1 MRPSNHDVLFEPV
14 QIGPVTAKNRFYQVP
29 HCTGMGYAMP
39 KTVAEMRRV
48 KAEGGWGVVNT
59 EYCSIHPS
67 ADDGPYAFCTLW
79 DEDDVCNQA
88 LMTQAVHEHGALAGV
103 ELWHGGMHSPN
114 RFTRMTPLSV
124 SGEPLNLA
132 APQQARAMD
141 REDIRALRRWHVAA
155 AKRAKQAGF
164 DLVYVYA
171 GHAYLPFQF
180 LSRRHNHRTD
190 EYGGSLDNRVRLLR
204 EMLEE
209 TKEAVGDTMAVA
221 IRFAV
226 DELMGDAGMTADGE
240 APEVISLLA
249 ELPDLWDVNVSDVDQ
264 DSKSARFSEE
274 GFQEPYTTFV
284 KSLTSK
290 PVVGV
295 GRYTSPDR
303 MSGLVRRG
311 VLDLIGAAR
320 PSIADPFLPLKIEQ
334 GRSDD
339 IRECI
344 GCNICRSG
352 NNEGAPIRCTQNPTM
367 GEEWRR
373 GWHPEIIA
381 PKREDAHV
389 LVVGAG
395 PAGLECARA
404 AGERGYQVTLAEA
417 TTTLGGRINVESTLP
432 GFATWARVRDWRIGQ
447 LNKLTSV
454 DIYLD
459 SELGADDVADV
470 AADYVVCATG
480 ARWRRDGKGAATP
493 FGVDGLDK
501 AAVLTPDDV
510 LHRHAEPSGRVVIYD
525 DDHYY
530 MAGAIAERLALA
542 GHSVVYMTPQ
552 ARVSSWTEMTNEQ
565 HFVQARVLDVGVE
578 VIANTTLIR
587 ACADS
592 VTHACIYTG
601 VEQRRAC
608 DTLILV
614 TSRDSNDTLYRELRA
629 RGVSNLV
636 CIGDCEAPGAIV
648 HAVYAGH
655 KFARELH
662 EDINPDMPFLRE
674 RVKSPSEPIG
684 AHR

>member
-1 MRPSNHDVLFEPV
+1 MTSASVSVVISAAQETTRAPPSGV
-14 QIGPVTAKNRFYQVP
+14 R
-29 HCTGMGYAMP
+29 
-39 KTVAEMRRV
+39 KTRQ
-48 KAEGGWGVVNT
+48 WGR
-59 EYCSIHPS
+59 SGDAAGIRKLLPPS
-67 ADDGPYAFCTLW
+67 AKMHMCWL
-79 DEDDVCNQA
+79 
-88 LMTQAVHEHGALAGV
+88 LARV
-103 ELWHGGMHSPN
+103 PRDSN
-114 RFTRMTPLSV
+114 
-124 SGEPLNLA
+124 
-132 APQQARAMD
+132 ARAQPANVVT
-141 REDIRALRRWHVAA
+141 RSPWP
-155 AKRAKQAGF
+155 KQR
-164 DLVYVYA
+164 
-171 GHAYLPFQF
+171 P
-180 LSRRHNHRTD
+180 
-190 EYGGSLDNRVRLLR
+190 
-204 EMLEE
+204 
-209 TKEAVGDTMAVA
+209 
-221 IRFAV
+221 
-226 DELMGDAGMTADGE
+226 
-240 APEVISLLA
+240 
-249 ELPDLWDVNVSDVDQ
+249 LW
-264 DSKSARFSEE
+264 
-274 GFQEPYTTFV
+274 
-284 KSLTSK
+284 
-290 PVVGV
+290 
-295 GRYTSPDR
+295 
-303 MSGLVRRG
+303 
-311 VLDLIGAAR
+311 
-320 PSIADPFLPLKIEQ
+320 
-334 GRSDD
+334 
-339 IRECI
+339 
-344 GCNICRSG
+344 
-352 NNEGAPIRCTQNPTM
+352 
-367 GEEWRR
+367 
-373 GWHPEIIA
+373 
-381 PKREDAHV
+381 
-389 LVVGAG
+389 
-395 PAGLECARA
+395 
-404 AGERGYQVTLAEA
+404 
-417 TTTLGGRINVESTLP
+417 GGRINVESTLP

-470 AADYVVCATG
+470 SADYVVCATG

-565 HFVQARVLDVGVE
+565 HFVQARVLDVGVK